1 MRLKGSPEDDG
12 ATAEVLLDVLDEV
25 EATTW
30 VEDAAE
36 DADVARVLD
45 CELLVTFATPAAVEV
60 VEVTDDVLNTA
71 PQIAVLET
79 PGIRVPLM

>member
-45 CELLVTFATPAAVEV
+45 CEPLVTFATLAAVEV